1 MTSKPE
7 ELEQLQGKHDKVCQE
22 LEATK
27 GQLLESQK
35 ERDEVKS
42 ELHDVREELER
53 TQSQMDEIL
62 GELEQTHFELHQLK
76 EKGEVKQVESGGELG
91 KELEETKAKLEQSQ
105 LDLGNVREELEKTQS
120 QLDEVLGE
128 LEQTHL
134 ELHQLKEKG
143 EQSQS
148 DGAVKKEL
156 EETKAKLRETEE
168 LLEKSQSQLGE
179 TMGVLEDYQSQLQ
192 ATMEAL
198 EQYQPQL
205 KQQKQEAERINQEW
219 ETTKSQLKQKDAE
232 LANFKTK
239 IQTKQ
244 QELQQKTSTINQ
256 TKTQLK
262 NAEAELAKLQGQQTE
277 NAVNQ
282 LVNVIRDT
290 VEQKLLQLPNLLSS
304 SSVVNT
310 IPKKK
315 IPCFVFIYHQIDF
328 IKQTLDFLLD
338 YTEEIEIYIVENK
351 SINTEKII
359 RPYISNLV
367 NSGQVKKYFLF
378 ETNITNNAME
388 MVLES
393 PEVNLNNSEYVL
405 LTDADLVPNN
415 KDWLQEEISILR
427 NNFEVFC
434 CGINLDLSNLPVDVI
449 PKAVNWYPP
458 AKATYD
464 DYIEGVTGHH
474 FVLMRTGELKSFLDY
489 MHKSNLKYRDS
500 EMHRYCYHVL
510 NKKWARTKQT
520 QARHLKWDVVKVS
533 AHPYLQRKQLVK
545 DIWNHNFYCSYE
557 VYGRDYYAKQE
568 TPQALKSGKVFD
580 EDPEPSNSFPFKPPY
595 KLHIGSGPVKLP
607 GWVNIDMTVEP
618 GITDLKLDI
627 SKGLPFEDNSCAL
640 IYHEHCLE
648 HLPVKEGVE
657 FLKECHRVLKK
668 GGVTR
673 ISTPSLD
680 VILQKCH
687 EGNWRDQHW
696 LQSSRYRSIQ
706 TKAEMLNAVFRW
718 WGHQWVYDREELHRR
733 LREAGFTQIK
743 DVEWGMSEVEELRNR
758 ETRKDSLLICEA
770 YKS

>member
-1 MTSKPE
+1 MTT
-7 ELEQLQGKHDKVCQE
+7 
-22 LEATK
+22 A
-27 GQLLESQK
+27 
-35 ERDEVKS
+35 
-42 ELHDVREELER
+42 RE
-53 TQSQMDEIL
+53 
-62 GELEQTHFELHQLK
+62 
-76 EKGEVKQVESGGELG
+76 
-91 KELEETKAKLEQSQ
+91 KELEEVKGKWQQTQQ
-105 LDLGNVREELEKTQS
+105 ELKITQS
-120 QLDEVLGE
+120 QLDEVRRE

-134 ELHQLKEKG
+134 ELKRLKERGK
-143 EQSQS
+143 EEKS
-148 DGAVKKEL
+148 DVGLKK
-156 EETKAKLRETEE
+156 KLKENRSRLRNTQE
-168 LLEKSQSQLGE
+168 LLEQSQSQLGE
-179 TMGVLEDYQSQLQ
+179 TMEVLEGYQSQLQ

-205 KQQKQEAERINQEW
+205 QQQKQEVERVNQEW
-219 ETTKSQLKQKDAE
+219 EKTKSQLKQK
-232 LANFKTK
+232 
-239 IQTKQ
+239 
-244 QELQQKTSTINQ
+244 
-256 TKTQLK
+256 
-262 NAEAELAKLQGQQTE
+262 EAELAKLQGQQTE

-290 VEQKLLQLPNLLSS
+290 VEAKLLQLPNLLSS

-310 IPKKK
+310 VPKKK

-359 RPYISNLV
+359 QPYISNLV

-393 PEVNLNNSEYVL
+393 PEINLNNSEYVL

-427 NNFEVFC
+427 NNTEVFC
-434 CGINLDLSNLPVDVI
+434 CGINLDLSNLPVDVV

-489 MHKSNLKYRDS
+489 MHKSHLKYRDS

-568 TPQALKSGKVFD
+568 TPKVLKSGKVFD

-595 KLHIGSGPVKLP
+595 KLHIGCDPVKLP
-607 GWVNIDMTVEP
+607 GWVNIDMTVDS

-627 SKGLPFEDNSCAL
+627 TKGLPFEDNSCEL

-657 FLKECHRVLKK
+657 FLKECHRLLKK

-673 ISTPSLD
+673 ISMPSLD

-687 EGNWRDQHW
+687 QGNWRDQHW
-696 LQSSRYRSIQ
+696 LQSGRHRSIQ

-733 LREAGFTQIK
+733 LKEAGFTQIK